1 MLTLNRSIVLATADV
16 LLAAPTA
23 RSQGGGNPAL
33 EEQTGLKVG
42 TKAPRFALRD
52 QEGKER
58 TLDEFLK
65 KGKVALVFYRS
76 ADW

>member
-1 MLTLNRSIVLATADV
+1 MLSPIRSIMLAATVV

-23 RSQGGGNPAL
+23 WSQGKAKPAP
-33 EEQTGLKVG
+33 EEQTGPKVG
-42 TKAPRFALRD
+42 ATAPKFTLND
-52 QEGKER
+52 QQGTER
-58 TLDEFLK
+58 SLDEFLA

>member
-1 MLTLNRSIVLATADV
+1 MAVAAMVVLI
-16 LLAAPTA
+16 AAPTA
-23 RSQGGGNPAL
+23 FSQGNAKPAP
-33 EEQTGLKVG
+33 EEQTGPKVG
-42 TKAPRFALRD
+42 AKAPKFTLKD

-58 TLDEFLK
+58 SLDEFLT